1 MCCQPPLDIATM
13 DHVRVSIIRTA
24 WILIGKLVKTKV
36 PESHE
41 YTMNLFVCKK
51 VEDNTLQLFLTLSN
65 FRFAKHKIFFC

>member
-41 YTMNLFVCKK
+41 YTEPFCLQKSGGQYLAALLNFV
-51 VEDNTLQLFLTLSN
+51 
-65 FRFAKHKIFFC
+65 